1 MSKTNSKRKYQYY
14 ASPTWTNPAL
24 VVAPV
29 EAPVVAPV
37 LDYSSTQWDD
47 DCLYWRGQP
56 LTGEYAHWCPNW
68 DDLPM
73 DETCP
78 EWPCNCGIV
87 DITPENP
94 PSHDE

>member
-1 MSKTNSKRKYQYY
+1 MSKTSKRKYQYY
-14 ASPTWTNPAL
+14 ASPTWTNS

-29 EAPVVAPV
+29 VDPVP
-37 LDYSSTQWDD
+37 DYSSAQWDE
-47 DCLYWRGQP
+47 DCFHWRGQL

-68 DDLPM
+68 GDLPM

-87 DITPENP
+87 DIVPEDSS
-94 PSHDE
+94 SHDE